1 MTYYNLFLDDYRK
14 PSDAFDYTKEPRF
27 IDLKWKVV
35 KSYNEFVT
43 TIVEKYLDDQF
54 PELVAFDHDLSADH
68 YVLKDNIDYSEYEE
82 KTGYDCAKWLIDF
95 CIDKELRF
103 PQYIVHSMN
112 PVGKLNI
119 INLIQNYQ
127 CQYCAGEGYHKKG
140 CYKEYLED
148 EH

>member
-1 MTYYNLFLDDYRK
+1 MTYYNLFLDDLRK
-14 PSDAFDYTKEPRF
+14 PSEAFDYTKDSRF
-27 IDLKWKVV
+27 NLLKWKKVRN
-35 KSYNEFVT
+35 YEEFVSIIT
-43 TIVEKYLDDQF
+43 EKYLDDQF
-54 PELVAFDHDLSADH
+54 PELVAFDHDLGTEH
-68 YVLKDNIDYSEYEE
+68 YISDDDIDYSSFIE

-95 CIDKELRF
+95 CIDKELKF